1 MHTLAARYR
10 RRIARRPKTVVVQ
23 PDGFCNLDC
32 SYCYLPERDR
42 RTPMPVAV
50 AEAVACSAAELA
62 AASPEPIEI
71 VWHAGEPLAVGRRR
85 FTELLA
91 PFEPLRKAGL
101 VQHSMQTNAVLIT
114 PAWCDFLTEYGFRVG
129 VSIDGPAA
137 LNRQRVDWA
146 GRPAFDRIMKGIG
159 RLRECG
165 VRFSVI
171 AVVSTESVGD
181 PEGLLDFMAGL
192 GCHSVGLN
200 MEETEGVN
208 TDRAV
213 PTVEQACEFW
223 RRTIA
228 WSRRHPEPAVREVDR
243 LGSYLRAVRADGP
256 SAWDG
261 LLIDPIPTVS
271 SAGDVVLLSPELAG
285 ISDPAYEDFRAGN
298 VLESSIGSM
307 LERGHELR
315 YVREFLTGLDE
326 CEATCEYFG
335 FCRGAQA
342 GNRYFENGR
351 LDTTETNYCRVSK
364 QALVTALSDTV
375 REEQA
380 ACP

>member
-1 MHTLAARYR
+1 MQTLARYR
-10 RRIARRPKTVVVQ
+10 RRIARHPKVVVVQ
-23 PDGFCNLDC
+23 PDGFCNLKC
-32 SYCYLPERDR
+32 TYCYLPDRGR
-42 RTPMPVAV
+42 RTPMSVRV
-50 AEAVACSAAELA
+50 AEEVAHSIAEFA
-62 AASPEPIEI
+62 DTASPQPVEV

-85 FTELLA
+85 FAELLA
-91 PFEPLRKAGL
+91 PFEPLRQAG
-101 VQHSMQTNAVLIT
+101 VIEHSLQTNAVLVT
-114 PAWCDFLTEYGFRVG
+114 PAWCDFLSEYGFRVG

-137 LNRQRVDWA
+137 LNQQRVDWG

-159 RLRECG
+159 RLREHG

-171 AVVSTESVGD
+171 AVVSAESVGD

-213 PTVEQACEFW
+213 PTVEQAREFW

-228 WSRRHPEPAVREVDR
+228 WSRQHRELTVREVDR
-243 LGSYLRAVRADGP
+243 LGGYLRAARSAGLA
-256 SAWDG
+256 AWDE

-285 ISDPAYEDFRAGN
+285 IKDPAYDDFRAGN
-298 VLESSIGSM
+298 VLEQSIGSM
-307 LERGHELR
+307 LDRAHHLR
-315 YVREFLTGLDE
+315 YVREFLSGLDK
-326 CEATCEYFG
+326 CEATCEFFG

-351 LDTTETNYCRVSK
+351 LDTTETNYCRVSR

-380 ACP
+380 A

>member
-1 MHTLAARYR
+1 MQTLARYR
-10 RRIARRPKTVVVQ
+10 RRIARRPNMVVVQ
-23 PDGFCNLDC
+23 PDGFCNLNC
-32 SYCYLPERDR
+32 TYCYLPDRDK

-50 AEAVACSAAELA
+50 AEAVARSVAEFA
-62 AASPEPIEI
+62 DTASPESVEI
-71 VWHAGEPLAVGRRR
+71 IWHAGEPLAIGRRR
-85 FTELLA
+85 FAELLA
-91 PFEPLRKAGL
+91 PFEPLRQAGL
-101 VQHSMQTNAVLIT
+101 VEHSVQTNAVLLN
-114 PAWCDFLTEYGFRVG
+114 PAWCEFLTEYGFRVG

-159 RLRECG
+159 CLREHD
-165 VRFSVI
+165 VRFSAI
-171 AVVSTESVGD
+171 AVVSAESISD

-208 TDRAV
+208 TDRLV
-213 PTVEQACEFW
+213 PAVEQAREFW
-223 RRTIA
+223 HRTIA
-228 WSRRHPEPAVREVDR
+228 WSRQHKELTIREVDR
-243 LGSYLRAVRADGP
+243 LGGYLRAARSGAQATG
-256 SAWDG
+256 DG

-285 ISDPAYEDFRAGN
+285 IKDPAYEDFRAGN
-298 VLESSIGSM
+298 VLELSIGSM
-307 LERGHELR
+307 LDRAHDLR

-326 CEATCEYFG
+326 CEATCEFFG

-351 LDTTETNYCRVSK
+351 LDTTETNYCRVSR
-364 QALVTALSDTV
+364 QALITALSDTV
-375 REEQA
+375 REEQTA
-380 ACP
+380 